1 MATQFIDR
9 LLQLELFGSPQIHYR
24 GQLLNSFVS
33 AKVRALL
40 IYLAVTARPHSR
52 DHLAHLLWEDTP
64 ATMKVNL
71 RKALSN
77 LRHLI
82 GEVLV
87 EDAKE
92 SISLD
97 PGQVWVDVIEFGR
110 LIQSDSTQEAAKL
123 YQADFLNGFNVS
135 LSYEFETWA
144 LSEQSRLKTQ
154 MVDLLRHQASQLEK
168 QGALGQALQ
177 AVRRLLEVEPWHEEV
192 HRWLMRLLTENG
204 QRSAALAHFEV
215 CKRILQEELAV
226 EPSEE
231 THVLFRKIQ
240 TGELFADQDQRDE
253 TQTDGER
260 RMPADDDLERR
271 RSPATITLRQGLPDF
286 LQSVLPTPVQASMFV
301 GREVELAHL
310 DQQLEQVL
318 GGQGL
323 VSFVAGEA
331 GSGKTVLLR
340 EFTKRAMRKD
350 ASLVVASGSCSAYG
364 GLGDPYLP
372 FREIMA
378 LLTGDVEARWRAG
391 LITWD
396 HACRLWNLIPSIAQA
411 LLQQGSNLFETF
423 LSSAAFYTRASLAV
437 TNDPAWLQQLASLTT
452 PNQPKQDQGGIDQS
466 ALFEMYT
473 RVLQRIAQQHPLILV
488 VEDLH
493 WTDSGSLSLLFHLG
507 RRLAGQR
514 IWVIG
519 TYRPHALT
527 TNRNTLHAGDAERH
541 PLEAIVHEFQRL
553 FGEAP
558 LDLGK
563 SDGQQFVQSILNHE
577 KNRLPESFRM
587 NLFHHTQGHA
597 LFTTEILRGMQQ
609 RHDLVRDET
618 GHWVIGKAID
628 WSQLPSRVEGVIEER
643 IARLPAPLLAMVK
656 VASVMGEAF
665 TAEVVAR
672 VLQLDERNIVQQMS
686 ELTER
691 HHDLIRSGGTHRL
704 GTQHLSQYRFRH
716 ILFQHYIYQ
725 TLSDAELTYL
735 HEDIGNTLEQF
746 YQEQTDTIAV
756 QLAHHFRAAGL
767 TSKAVVY
774 LQKAGQQ
781 ADARFAHR
789 EATNFYQDALA
800 LNATLTGKETHV
812 KQSIVL
818 QMALA
823 EAQFKSGQIDPAL
836 RAYRSAADLARA
848 RGLTEHLAQA
858 ALGYEQVRYRFNLP
872 AQPSIHL
879 LQGALAQIGE
889 VESILRVRVLGQLAQ
904 ALFFDGKAEQARTLS
919 LRAIEMARRVND
931 PTTLFDVLYAFTLA
945 NRAPDDIQGRLA
957 NLDELLHLAQ
967 TLNDR
972 VRETHVYA
980 ALTVDHLSFGNIDK
994 VDELLKIQ
1002 ASLSDELQHMFFL
1015 FISPVFLSM
1024 RATLAGNF
1032 ALGEQ
1037 FAEQALLVDQ
1047 QMQVKNT
1054 DGIYGILMFTIR
1066 REQGEF
1072 QQLLPILQD
1081 FVDHN
1086 PESAVWLPGL
1096 ALIYVDLNLVKEAR
1110 TQFELLAANAFAAL
1124 PQDGLFA
1131 GTLAYLSEVCAFLQD
1146 EMRAAYLYQQLLP
1159 YAALVIV
1166 LGFGVAC
1173 LGAAAHYLGLLA
1185 TTMQQWDDA
1194 ERHFETALQLN
1205 RQIKSPL
1212 RLAHTQVQYAIMLL
1226 RRNQSGDHT
1235 RAITL
1240 LNQALDAIEA
1250 LDLKALAGKVE
1261 MIRQQYFASKAN
1273 T

>member
-1 MATQFIDR
+1 MAIQFANHP
-9 LLQLELFGSPQIHYR
+9 LQLELFGSPQIHYR
-24 GQLLNSFVS
+24 RQPLNSFVS
-33 AKVRALL
+33 VKVRALL

-82 GEVLV
+82 GDVLV

-97 PGQVWVDVIEFGR
+97 PQQVWVDVSEFGR
-110 LIQSDSTQEAAKL
+110 LIQNGFVEEATKL

-168 QGALGQALQ
+168 QGVLGQALQ
-177 AVRRLLEVEPWHEEV
+177 AVRQLLELEPWHEEV
-192 HRWLMRLLTENG
+192 HCWLMELLAKDG
-204 QRSAALAHFEV
+204 QRSAALAHFEI
-215 CKRILQEELAV
+215 CKGVLQEELAV

-231 THVLFRKIQ
+231 TWALFKKILA
-240 TGELFADQDQRDE
+240 GESFAGQNQSAV
-253 TQTDGER
+253 QQSDGEHQ
-260 RMPADDDLERR
+260 ALVDDSPKRR
-271 RSPATITLRQGLPDF
+271 RDPPTIALRQGLPDF
-286 LQSVLPTPVQASMFV
+286 LRSESPASIPTSPFV
-301 GREVELAHL
+301 GREAELVHLERQL
-310 DQQLEQVL
+310 DQMLA
-318 GGQGL
+318 GQGL
-323 VSFVAGEA
+323 VSFVVGEA
-331 GSGKTVLLR
+331 GSGKTILLG
-340 EFTKRAMRKD
+340 EFVQRAMRRD
-350 ASLVVASGSCSAYG
+350 SSLVVATGSCSAYG

-378 LLTGDVEARWRAG
+378 LLTGDVETRWRAG

-396 HACRLWNLIPSIAQA
+396 HACRLWNLIPSIAEA

-423 LSSAAFYTRASLAV
+423 LSGAAFYARASLAV
-437 TNDPAWLQQLASLTT
+437 TDDSARLQQLASFTG
-452 PNQPKQDQGGIDQS
+452 PNQPRQDPGVIDQS
-466 ALFEMYT
+466 SLFEMYT
-473 RVLQRIAQQHPLILV
+473 RVLQWIAQQHPLILV

-519 TYRPHALT
+519 TYRPDALAT
-527 TNRNTLHAGDAERH
+527 THTALHAGETEHH
-541 PLEAIVHEFQRL
+541 PLESIVHEFQRL

-563 SDGQQFVQSILNHE
+563 SDGQQFVQSILNYE
-577 KNRLPESFRM
+577 KNRLPETFRV
-587 NLFHHTQGHA
+587 NLFQHTQGHA

-618 GHWVIGKAID
+618 GHWVIGNAID
-628 WSQLPSRVEGVIEER
+628 WAQLPTRVEGVIEER
-643 IARLPAPLLAMVK
+643 IARLPAHLLAMVK
-656 VASVMGEAF
+656 VASVMGEDF
-665 TAEVVAR
+665 TAEVVAH
-672 VLQLDERNIVQQMS
+672 VLQLDERNIVQQMG

-691 HHDLIRSGGTHRL
+691 HYDLIRSQGTQRL
-704 GTQHLSQYRFRH
+704 GEQHLSQYRFRH

-735 HEDIGNTLEQF
+735 HEDIGSTLEQF
-746 YQEQTDTIAV
+746 YQEQTDMIAV

-767 TSKAVVY
+767 TFKALVY

-789 EATNFYQDALA
+789 EAINFYQDALA
-800 LNATLTGKETHV
+800 LNVTLTGTETRI
-812 KQSIVL
+812 KQRIVL

-823 EAQFKSGQIDPAL
+823 EAQFKSGQIDLAL
-836 RAYRSAADLARA
+836 HAYQSAAELARA
-848 RGLTEHLAQA
+848 RGLPEHLAQA

-872 AQPSIHL
+872 AQPSIYL
-879 LQGALAQIGE
+879 LQGALVQIGE

-919 LRAIEMARRVND
+919 LRAIEMARRLNE

-945 NRAPDDIQGRLA
+945 NRTPADIQERLA
-957 NLDELLHLAQ
+957 NLDELLQLAQ
-967 TLNDR
+967 ILDDR
-972 VRETHVYA
+972 VREAHVYA
-980 ALTVDHLSFGNIDK
+980 ASTVDQLGFGNIDK

-1002 ASLSDELQHMFFL
+1002 ANLSDELQHMFFL
-1015 FISPVFLSM
+1015 FISPVFHSM

-1037 FAEQALLVDQ
+1037 LAEQALLVDQ

-1066 REQGEF
+1066 REQGEL
-1072 QQLLPILQD
+1072 QQLRPILQD
-1081 FVDHN
+1081 FVEHN
-1086 PESAVWLPGL
+1086 PESAVWRPGL
-1096 ALIYVDLNLVKEAR
+1096 ALLYADLNLVKEAR
-1110 TQFELLAANAFAAL
+1110 TQFELLAANNFAVL

-1146 EMRAAYLYQQLLP
+1146 EVRAAYLYQQLLP

-1185 TTMQQWDDA
+1185 TTMQQWNDA
-1194 ERHFETALQLN
+1194 EHHFETALQLN
-1205 RQIKSPL
+1205 AHIKSPL
-1212 RLAHTQVQYAIMLL
+1212 RLAHTQVQCAVMLL
-1226 RRNQSGDHT
+1226 QRNQPGDRV
-1235 RAITL
+1235 RAISL
-1240 LNQALDAIEA
+1240 LNRALDTIEA
-1250 LDLKALAGKVE
+1250 LDLKVLAGKVE
-1261 MIRQQYFASKAN
+1261 MIRQQYFVSKADA
-1273 T
+1273 